1 MPIES
6 VIQPECI
13 NINNEIRLRKY
24 DGRIDFALSW
34 YQDEETLMLVD
45 GKNEIY
51 NMERLNRMY
60 TYLDKHGELYFIEYK
75 INDIYVEIGD
85 VAFSE
90 YDMPIIIGNTKY
102 RGYGIGKKVVINLI
116 ERGRNLGYEKLFVNE
131 IYSYN
136 TGSQKLF
143 EGVGFKKYE
152 QTVKGHRYSLD
163 LNNKKY

>member
-6 VIQPECI
+6 VIQPDYI
-13 NINNEIRLRKY
+13 NIDNNIRLRKY

-34 YQDEETLMLVD
+34 YQNKETHMLVD
-45 GKNEIY
+45 GKNEPY

-90 YDMPIIIGNTKY
+90 YDMPIVIGDTKY
-102 RGYGIGKKVVINLI
+102 RGYGISKKVVIKLI
-116 ERGRNLGYEKLFVNE
+116 ERGRNLGYKKLFINE

-136 TGSQKLF
+136 IGSQRLF

-152 QTVKGHRYSLD
+152 QTVKGHSYCLN
-163 LNNKKY
+163 LNNII

>member
-1 MPIES
+1 MQRRSIFDTIYIKKNLLGNTMPIES
-6 VIQPECI
+6 VIQPDYI
-13 NINNEIRLRKY
+13 NIDNNIRLRKY

-34 YQDEETLMLVD
+34 YQNKETLMLVD
-45 GKNEIY
+45 GKNEPY

-90 YDMPIIIGNTKY
+90 YDMPIVIGDTKY
-102 RGYGIGKKVVINLI
+102 RGYGISKKVVIKLI
-116 ERGRNLGYEKLFVNE
+116 ERGRNLGYKKLFINE

-136 TGSQKLF
+136 IGSQRLF
-143 EGVGFKKYE
+143 EGV
-152 QTVKGHRYSLD
+152 
-163 LNNKKY
+163 